1 MLQPFSYACP
11 KDTEEA
17 LVLLN
22 NAGARPIAG
31 GTDLVIQL
39 RAKRLPSNPLVV
51 DLSHCD
57 ELHFLAET
65 ENQLKLGPLL
75 THQELADSPHIQ
87 QGAPLLGQACRR
99 VGTPQIRERGTL
111 GGNIVH
117 ASPAADTLP
126 PLLVHDAFFTLQ
138 SACGTRSLAANSFFR
153 APYQTEISSAEL
165 LVQVSLQK
173 LFGFG
178 FGYQRL
184 IRRQAVGIARLIVA
198 SALLLEGSQI
208 REARIACGA
217 AAPTVFRAHQAESWL
232 AGKKCGAE
240 IFRKAGELVSA
251 EMIERSGVR
260 WSTPYKQPVLATLV
274 ERALDQAA
282 AIANG

>member
-1 MLQPFSYACP
+1 LLQPFSYACP
-11 KDTEEA
+11 KDVEEA
-17 LVLLN
+17 LVLLS

-39 RAKRLPSNPLVV
+39 RAKKLPVNPLLV
-51 DLSHCD
+51 DLAHLA
-57 ELHFLAET
+57 ELHFLAEC
-65 ENQLKLGPLL
+65 ENQLKLGALL
-75 THQELADSPHIQ
+75 THQELADSPQIQ
-87 QGAPLLGQACRR
+87 REAPLLSQACRQI
-99 VGTPQIRERGTL
+99 GTPQIRERGTL

-117 ASPAADTLP
+117 ASPAADTVP
-126 PLLVHDAFFTLQ
+126 PLLVHDALLTLR
-138 SACGTRSLAANSFFR
+138 STCGNRSLAANSFFL
-153 APYQTEISSAEL
+153 APYQTEIRHTEL
-165 LVQVSLQK
+165 LIQVCLQK
-173 LFGFG
+173 LSGYG

-184 IRRQAVGIARLIVA
+184 IRRQAVGIARLSVA
-198 SALLLEGSQI
+198 GALLLEGSQV

-217 AAPTVFRAHQAESWL
+217 AAPMAFRAYKTESWL
-232 AGKKCGAE
+232 AGKQCSAE
-240 IFRKAGELVSA
+240 TFLEAGERVSA

>member
-1 MLQPFSYACP
+1 M
-11 KDTEEA
+11 
-17 LVLLN
+17 VLLN

-51 DLSHCD
+51 DLAHLD
-57 ELHFLAET
+57 ELHFLVES

-75 THQELADSPHIQ
+75 THQELADSPQIQ
-87 QGAPLLGQACRR
+87 QWAPLLAQACRR
-99 VGTPQIRERGTL
+99 IGTPQIRERGTL

-138 SACGTRSLAANSFFR
+138 SACGTRSLAASSFFR
-153 APYQTEISSAEL
+153 APYQTEIWSVEL

-173 LFGFG
+173 LSGFG

-184 IRRQAVGIARLIVA
+184 IRRQAVGIARLSVA
-198 SALLLEGSQI
+198 GALLLEGGQI

-240 IFRKAGELVSA
+240 TFRKAGELVSA